1 VLKIKKVPD
10 WQKEIIDYLEK
21 GILLSDKKSVV

>member
-1 VLKIKKVPD
+1 VLKIKKVLD

-21 GILLSDKKSVV
+21 GILPSDKKSVV